1 MERTIDKSLFV
12 SISGKVIGLG
22 AVLGLIGL
30 LFVVAPEMLGLAVG
44 TVAGVLLILL
54 GVIRGLFAWI
64 ASTWGAVFLRFL
76 LALLALVA
84 GVLIISDPER
94 GRAALTIVV
103 AVFLVADGLSQIFL
117 SLPLRPVGGIWLM
130 LSGIASVVI
139 SLIIWQQWPASGE
152 WALGIL
158 VGAKLLVDGLGLIG
172 VGSVMKAVSN

>member
-1 MERTIDKSLFV
+1 M
-12 SISGKVIGLG
+12 
-22 AVLGLIGL
+22 
-30 LFVVAPEMLGLAVG
+30 
-44 TVAGVLLILL
+44 
-54 GVIRGLFAWI
+54 
-64 ASTWGAVFLRFL
+64 RFL

-94 GRAALTIVV
+94 GLAALTIVV
-103 AVFLVADGLSQIFL
+103 AVFLLLDGISQILL

-139 SLIIWQQWPASGE
+139 GCILWQQWPASGE